1 MIDDSY
7 IINAEIC
14 DTNNN
19 IIIENE
25 DSIISIEFINNDA
38 IIAKSV
44 VIDLGIL
51 EL

>member
-7 IINAEIC
+7 IINVEIC

-19 IIIENE
+19 IIIENK
-25 DSIISIEFINNDA
+25 DSIMSIEFINNDA
-38 IIAKSV
+38 IIVEGA
-44 VIDLGIL
+44 VIDLENL

>member
-7 IINAEIC
+7 IINVEIC

-38 IIAKSV
+38 IIAEGV
-44 VIDLGIL
+44 VIDLENL